1 MRVCFPTQQNVVNFD
16 ICQSEQYIL
25 GITLIFIFLILVL
38 FSHFNLCPIFFFF
51 NYFGIKCKDW
61 MQLTFFPGDIPVIAT
76 ELLSDKL
83 SFPTILKCHLYIRES
98 NS

>member
-1 MRVCFPTQQNVVNFD
+1 
-16 ICQSEQYIL
+16 
-25 GITLIFIFLILVL
+25 
-38 FSHFNLCPIFFFF
+38 
-51 NYFGIKCKDW
+51 